1 MSDPALRASVEASVE
16 AAQKHCKRE
25 LAAVRKCYR
34 LQYKKGNDNPAQSVA
49 CQEYMRAQ
57 AYCLGRQLCKP
68 EYASLPRACT
78 AGCPYEV
85 PGCDTFAR
93 PMEACLQRT
102 LGAGWAGPQP
112 KT

>member
-1 MSDPALRASVEASVE
+1 MSSAAAVTVDDEA
-16 AAQKHCKRE
+16 KRTCKKE
-25 LAAVRKCYR
+25 LAAVRKCFQ
-34 LQYKKGNDNPAQSVA
+34 LQRKKGNEPAETIA

-85 PGCDTFAR
+85 PGCAKWAR